1 MYVQNLPPTSLSI
14 LQQLLCSLQTHDP
27 SFCSQVWGG
36 SSDRGMTASIPLSLV
51 TLDTSSS
58 HGTQAHL
65 GGGGGGTTLPLC
77 LSLSSADPPEICSLL
92 VPSVYPQSS
101 TLHFPL
107 VSPTLQRCPAP
118 HCHATFV
125 ASLQPVKDEQL
136 PQPSCLT
143 PHPCSSHFIK
153 CTKTSQFKYMFL
165 YIH

>member
-1 MYVQNLPPTSLSI
+1 MCVCEGLLYVQNLPPTSLSI

-36 SSDRGMTASIPLSLV
+36 SSDRGTTTSIPLSLV

-107 VSPTLQRCPAP
+107 VSPHAPAVP
-118 HCHATFV
+118 CTPLPYNICGISSACKRRAAPSAFLSHPS
-125 ASLQPVKDEQL
+125 SLLFPLHKV
-136 PQPSCLT
+136 
-143 PHPCSSHFIK
+143 H
-153 CTKTSQFKYMFL
+153 
-165 YIH
+165 